1 LSPPDIEAP
10 EHDSPER
17 GRGQIV
23 LGSVGTTPTAT
34 RAAQL
39 IHMYRLSDPML
50 SELGLDALL
59 LELLDRTKEALEVD
73 TAAILILDETGKD
86 LVARAARGLEEEV
99 EQGVRIPLGG
109 GFAGRIAAERVPIFI
124 ADVDHADVLNPILRE
139 KGVRSLL
146 GAPLIVEGRVI
157 GVMHVGA
164 LRPRQFTD
172 GDAALLQLAAG
183 RAAPAIERAR
193 LFDALDQEHRSAVA
207 LQRSLLPERLPDVAG
222 LDVAARYLP
231 SIDEVGGDWYDVIE
245 LPGGLIGVAIGDVAG
260 HGVRA
265 ASLMGQLRTGLRAYA
280 LEGQPPGE
288 TLKRLDRLLQSIRG
302 RGMATAAYAL
312 FSLETGSLRIA
323 SAGHPPPVLVS
334 ATGEASLIE
343 ITAAPPL
350 GTMPYP
356 IHEEVETSLGAG
368 ETILMYTDGLIE
380 RRGESLTA
388 GLERLCAAAGVA
400 ASADEMCQGIIDRL
414 VPALGSPDD
423 VAIVALRNAPIE
435 PDMRLRLPADPQV
448 LSQIRQ
454 MLRRWLRSKGA
465 RAEEIAAIT
474 LACGEACANAIEH
487 AYAPGRA
494 SFELEAIHTAG
505 VVTLAV
511 RDDGSWRPPRGQHRG
526 RGLMMIEATV
536 DEVDVRSTVDGT
548 EILMRRRLAS

>member
-1 LSPPDIEAP
+1 LTPPDTEVPA
-10 EHDSPER
+10 HDSPER
-17 GRGQIV
+17 GRGQVV
-23 LGSVGTTPTAT
+23 LGTVGTTPTAA
-34 RAAQL
+34 RVAQL
-39 IHMYRLSDPML
+39 VHMYRLSDPML
-50 SELGLDALL
+50 SELGLEALL
-59 LELLDRTKEALEVD
+59 VELLDRAKEALRAD
-73 TAAILILDETGKD
+73 TAAILILDDEGEA
-86 LVARAARGLEEEV
+86 LVAQAARGLEEEV

-124 ADVDHADVLNPILRE
+124 ADVDHADILNPILRE

-157 GVMHVGA
+157 GVMHVGT
-164 LRPRQFTD
+164 LQPRQFD
-172 GDAALLQLAAG
+172 DEDAALLQLAAA

-193 LFDALDQEHRSAVA
+193 LFDALDHEHRSAVA
-207 LQRSLLPERLPDVAG
+207 LQRSLLPERLPEVAG

-231 SIDEVGGDWYDVIE
+231 ATDEVGGDWYDVIE
-245 LPGGLIGVAIGDVAG
+245 LPGGMIGLAIGDVAG

-265 ASLMGQLRTGLRAYA
+265 AALMGQLRTGLRAYA

-343 ITAAPPL
+343 LVTAPPL
-350 GTMPYP
+350 GTLPYP
-356 IHEEVETSLGAG
+356 THQELEMSLGPG

-380 RRGESLTA
+380 RRGEALTA
-388 GLERLCAAAGVA
+388 GLERLRAAVSVV
-400 ASADEMCQGIIDRL
+400 ASAEEICQRVIDRL

-423 VAIVALRNAPIE
+423 VAVVALRNAPIE
-435 PDMRLRLPADPQV
+435 LDMRLRLPADPQV
-448 LSQIRQ
+448 LAQVRQ
-454 MLRRWLRSKGA
+454 TLRRWLRSKGA
-465 RAEEIAAIT
+465 AADEIAAIT

-487 AYAPGRA
+487 AYAPSRA
-494 SFELEAIHTAG
+494 SFELEAIHCAG
-505 VVTLAV
+505 LVTLTV
-511 RDDGSWRPPRGQHRG
+511 RDRGSWRPPRGQHRG
-526 RGLMMIEATV
+526 RGLQMIEATV
-536 DEVDVRSTVDGT
+536 DEVDVRATADGT